1 MDIKLR
7 IGQVADLL
15 GITPKTIRHYH
26 KLGLLPVPEREDNGY
41 RVYRVQSLYR
51 INLIKSLKRIG
62 FSLSDIQQII
72 DADSPDEQLHH
83 ELRRMKQDV
92 DAQIAELQSRQ
103 ELIHSLISKE
113 ATLDETQQPE
123 FPVIIDMMPPSF
135 IENLNNLS
143 PEIMTLEKTLYN
155 QLDSFQ
161 WGAEYEELLQKLGTL
176 LAENPEIMQ
185 ALETAFERAKH
196 IAPDDDETLHTL
208 AMQLAEKIDG
218 TPLQNLLLKST
229 FAQDKSVFQSFLS
242 VSEDTISDGLT
253 SSQKQL
259 LTLLDDNLSQ

>member
-26 KLGLLPVPEREDNGY
+26 KLGLLPVPERQDNGY

-62 FSLSDIQQII
+62 FSLGDIQQIM
-72 DADSPDEQLHH
+72 DADSPDEQLHQ
-83 ELRRMKQDV
+83 ELRRMKQAV
-92 DAQIAELQSRQ
+92 DTQIADLQSRQ
-103 ELIHSLISKE
+103 DLIQGLISKE

-135 IENLNNLS
+135 LDNLNTLS
-143 PEIMTLEKTLYN
+143 PQMLSLEKSLYE

-161 WGAEYEELLQKLGTL
+161 WGAEYEELLQKLGTF
-176 LAENPEIMQ
+176 LAENPEIVQ

-196 IAPDDDETLHTL
+196 LAPDDETLHTL
-208 AMQLAEKIDG
+208 AIQLAEKIDG
-218 TPLQNLLLKST
+218 TPLHNLLLKSS

-253 SSQKQL
+253 PSQKQL
-259 LTLLDDNLSQ
+259 LTLIDDNLSQ